1 MSIPHIHDISEEQI
15 NNLQKDS
22 FIVIDVR
29 TIDEYE
35 DGHIESATHIPVEN
49 ISKTLDKIPQDKK
62 ILLYCRSGTRSQN
75 ATEYLKNNHYQ
86 AFNLGSFFQLSDNI
100 IKKLNG

>member
-29 TIDEYE
+29 TIDEYK
-35 DGHIESATHIPVEN
+35 DGHIESALHIPVDN
-49 ISKTLDKIPQDKK
+49 IAETLNKIPQDK
-62 ILLYCRSGTRSQN
+62 IVLLYCRSGMRSQK
-75 ATEYLKNNHYQ
+75 ATEYLKDNHYQ
-86 AFNLGSFFQLSDNI
+86 AFNLGSFFHLSDNL

>member
-15 NNLQKDS
+15 KNLQKDS

-29 TIDEYE
+29 AIDEYK
-35 DGHIESATHIPVEN
+35 DGHIESALHIPVDN
-49 ISKTLDKIPQDKK
+49 IAETLDKIHQDK
-62 ILLYCRSGTRSQN
+62 IVLLYCRSGMRSQN
-75 ATEYLKNNHYQ
+75 ATKYLKDNNYQ
-86 AFNLGSFFQLSDNI
+86 AFNLGSFFHLSDNI